1 MISIEKNTPDFLKVK
16 WGASLEE
23 LIASDPNTI
32 NKNIEPGDY
41 LSLVGLARIENYRI
55 LDQFFEVNF
64 IFDKIYKRLCRIN
77 IVKQYS
83 DYDSPGFPAIS
94 GAFQMISML
103 LSSKYGHPEKD
114 DVSSSLRSLDWK
126 LKDVH
131 IILSTL
137 EIEGL
142 MSQLTISYV
151 ANSVF
156 SDQTFGL

>member
-1 MISIEKNTPDFLKVK
+1 MINIGKNIPDFLKVE

-23 LIASDPNTI
+23 LIASDPSTI

-41 LSLVGLARIENYRI
+41 LSLVGLAYIDNYKI

-64 IFDKIYKRLCRIN
+64 LFDKIYKKLCRIN
-77 IVKQYS
+77 IVKQYD
-83 DYDSPGFPAIS
+83 DYDSPGFPDIG

-103 LSSKYGHPEKD
+103 LSSKYGYPEKEATGD
-114 DVSSSLRSLDWK
+114 MRSLDWK

-131 IILSTL
+131 INISTI

-142 MSQLTISYV
+142 MSQLNISYV
-151 ANSVF
+151 VSSVF
-156 SDQTFGL
+156 KDQTFGL

>member
-1 MISIEKNTPDFLKVK
+1 
-16 WGASLEE
+16 
-23 LIASDPNTI
+23 
-32 NKNIEPGDY
+32 
-41 LSLVGLARIENYRI
+41 
-55 LDQFFEVNF
+55 
-64 IFDKIYKRLCRIN
+64 
-77 IVKQYS
+77 
-83 DYDSPGFPAIS
+83 
-94 GAFQMISML
+94 MISML